1 MHTNRS
7 PVFPA
12 AAAAALHNESEGK
25 SIDDV
30 GVLDRDDLAL
40 FLCFNL
46 SSQASLTFTREV

>member
-7 PVFPA
+7 PVFP